1 MAELL
6 GPPERLSRFKF
17 LVQRLTILILYQKKG
32 ALRMPYQY
40 NRLNM
45 NEREEISLGLA
56 QGKSRRDIA
65 SMLQRSPAT
74 VSREIRRNNYI
85 YGGYQYRAAIA
96 DSRARRRSHTRC
108 KKRKLDTNEL
118 LRQFVFEHLDKR
130 WTPEQ
135 IAKRLK
141 KLYPMDMTMRIS
153 HESIYSYLY
162 LWPRGELRKIVL
174 KCLRRAHKYRR
185 EYGKARNRHRA
196 IQDFISI
203 EERPKEVVDR
213 VIPGHWEG
221 DLIMGHNNAS
231 ALGVLVERTTRM
243 IFLVR
248 LKDKDAQTV
257 RIAFARKFKHLPD
270 GLKRSLT
277 YDNGQEMAEHKLF
290 TKNTRIQV
298 YFAHPHSPW
307 ERGTSENTNDILRQ
321 FFPKGINFNKVSLR
335 EINKVQNL
343 VNDRPRKILDFSTP
357 HEVFVKLL
365 H

>member
-1 MAELL
+1 MLIYH
-6 GPPERLSRFKF
+6 
-17 LVQRLTILILYQKKG
+17 RLT
-32 ALRMPYQY
+32 
-40 NRLNM
+40 M

-56 QGKSRRDIA
+56 QGLSRRDIA
-65 SMLQRSPAT
+65 AMLQRSPAT

-85 YGGYQYRAAIA
+85 YGSCQYRAVIA
-96 DSRARRRSHTRC
+96 HSRARRRARKRC
-108 KKRKLDTNEL
+108 KKRKLDSNER
-118 LRQFVFEHLDKR
+118 LRQFVFEHLNKR

-141 KLYPMDMTMRIS
+141 MLYPLDMAMHIS

-162 LWPRGELRKIVL
+162 LWPYGELRKIVL
-174 KCLRRAHKYRR
+174 KCLRRRHKCRR
-185 EYGKARNRHRA
+185 TYGKGRPKNEA

-203 EERPKEVVDR
+203 EQRPKEVADR
-213 VIPGHWEG
+213 IIPGHWEG
-221 DLIMGHNNAS
+221 DLIMGHGNAS

-248 LKDKDAQTV
+248 LKNKDAQAV
-257 RIAFARKFKHLPD
+257 RIAFARKFKHLPE

-277 YDNGQEMAEHKLF
+277 YDNGQEMAQHKLF

-307 ERGTSENTNDILRQ
+307 ERGTSENTNDMLRQ

-335 EINKVQNL
+335 QINKVQNL
-343 VNDRPRKILDFSTP
+343 VNDRPRKTLGFLTP
-357 HEVFVKLL
+357 HEVFVNLL